1 MANNIWSNYTEK
13 TATPVDADEV
23 MARDSTD
30 GKNKRL
36 LFGTFWKWVAKKLN
50 EATISEL
57 QTSNKTIIGAINA
70 LNSDHV
76 TIVKE
81 VKITTTGKLSY
92 TGAEITIKENQIA
105 LLCFTNNWNDVKPD
119 AMQISTSKTELSVSN
134 IISPEITNYPIR
146 YSIIF
151 SPKIETTLYVWT
163 RHTGENMN
171 GIVKIEGIIFDL

>member
-1 MANNIWSNYTEK
+1 MPKWTEYTSK
-13 TATPVDADEV
+13 DTLADNDEV
-23 MARDSTD
+23 MLYDATARA
-30 GKNKRL
+30 NKRGL
-36 LFGTFWKWVAKKLN
+36 MSKFWDYVVDKMATAVISKLETN
-50 EATISEL
+50 
-57 QTSNKTIIGAINA
+57 NKTIIGAINA

-81 VKITTTGKLSY
+81 VKITTTTKLSY

-134 IISPEITNYPIR
+134 IISPEITNYPMK

-151 SPKIETTLYVWT
+151 SPKIETTLYAWT
-163 RHTGENMN
+163 RHTAENMN
-171 GIVKIEGIIFDL
+171 GIVKIEGIIFNK

>member
-1 MANNIWSNYTEK
+1 MPKWTEYTTK
-13 TATPVDADEV
+13 DTLADNDEV
-23 MARDSTD
+23 MLYDATGRA
-30 GKNKRL
+30 NKRGL
-36 LFGTFWKWVAKKLN
+36 MSKFWDYVVDKMATAVISKLETN
-50 EATISEL
+50 
-57 QTSNKTIIGAINA
+57 NKTIIGAINA

-105 LLCFTNNWNDVKPD
+105 LLCFTNNWNYVKPD

-146 YSIIF
+146 YSSIF

>member
-23 MARDSTD
+23 MVRDSTD

-57 QTSNKTIIGAINA
+57 QTKNKTVIGA
-70 LNSDHV
+70 LNYLNGNHV

-81 VKITTTGKLSY
+81 VKITTTEKLSY

-151 SPKIETTLYVWT
+151 SPKIETTLYAWT

>member
-23 MARDSTD
+23 MVRDSTD

-70 LNSDHV
+70 LNSDMVGKIHALSTDCGYLYFRKSADAV
-76 TIVKE
+76 SVFGTLKVINQNNIDNPTI
-81 VKITTTGKLSY
+81 G
-92 TGAEITIKENQIA
+92 EI
-105 LLCFTNNWNDVKPD
+105 PD
-119 AMQISTSKTELSVSN
+119 FLNPNYDYAVLNVIS
-134 IISPEITNYPIR
+134 NYAPYIPVGTLWIYR
-146 YSIIF
+146 NG
-151 SPKIETTLYVWT
+151 KIELYHNAKNTVFFVF
-163 RHTGENMN
+163 GSY
-171 GIVKIEGIIFDL
+171 IIDRS